1 MAEGGYND
9 ERYEDK
15 GDHLV
20 VKDIGDAQND
30 KRKRHNLNNRHGI
43 NNNNQYGVY
52 QFCDFLVVTCRL
64 DW

>member
-30 KRKRHNLNNRHGI
+30 KRKRHNLNNR
-43 NNNNQYGVY
+43 QE
-52 QFCDFLVVTCRL
+52 
-64 DW
+64 